1 MSKDIK
7 DEELY
12 SQLYNII
19 QSAVRNEVERA
30 MQEKD
35 DKAQHDITQ
44 DNKITKASEK
54 QVDSYI
60 IGGETEEDA
69 VTNDF
74 YIDEYEEAV
83 EEEQLIFNKMLE
95 YYTESHRKNKKRIRV
110 GMICMIVIPLIF
122 LMLMFTMNSSKI
134 VYLVFWII
142 SLFALCTY
150 LIAVEYM
157 DYNLQERMKELGV
170 TSHKKK
176 EAIIGP
182 KVIGQDIENLKE
194 RIGLQS
200 FYFRL
205 EKNK

>member
-74 YIDEYEEAV
+74 YIDEYEESG

-95 YYTESHRKNKKRIRV
+95 YYKESHRKNKKRIRV

-194 RIGLQS
+194 RIGL
-200 FYFRL
+200 
-205 EKNK
+205 

>member
-35 DKAQHDITQ
+35 DKAQRDITQ
-44 DNKITKASEK
+44 DNIITKAAEK
-54 QVDSYI
+54 QEDSYI
-60 IGGETEEDA
+60 IGGETEEDS

-83 EEEQLIFNKMLE
+83 EEEQLIFDKMLD
-95 YYTESHRKNKKRIRV
+95 YYTQSHRKNKKRIRV
-110 GMICMIVIPLIF
+110 GMVCMIVIPLIF

-194 RIGLQS
+194 RIGL
-200 FYFRL
+200 
-205 EKNK
+205 

>member
-35 DKAQHDITQ
+35 DKAQRDITQ
-44 DNKITKASEK
+44 DNIITKAAEK

-60 IGGETEEDA
+60 IGGETEEDS

-74 YIDEYEEAV
+74 YIDEYDEAV
-83 EEEQLIFNKMLE
+83 EEEQLIFNKMLD
-95 YYTESHRKNKKRIRV
+95 YYTQSHRKNKKRIRA
-110 GMICMIVIPLIF
+110 GMVCMIVIPLIF

-194 RIGLQS
+194 RIGL
-200 FYFRL
+200 
-205 EKNK
+205 

>member
-44 DNKITKASEK
+44 DNKITKVSEK

-60 IGGETEEDA
+60 IGGETQEDA

-194 RIGLQS
+194 RIGL
-200 FYFRL
+200 
-205 EKNK
+205 

>member
-35 DKAQHDITQ
+35 DKAQRDITQ
-44 DNKITKASEK
+44 DNIITKAAEK

-60 IGGETEEDA
+60 IGGETEEDS

-74 YIDEYEEAV
+74 YIDEYDEAV
-83 EEEQLIFNKMLE
+83 EEEQLIFDKMLD
-95 YYTESHRKNKKRIRV
+95 YYTQSHRKNKKRIRV
-110 GMICMIVIPLIF
+110 GMVCMLVIPLIF

-194 RIGLQS
+194 RIGL
-200 FYFRL
+200 
-205 EKNK
+205 

>member
-35 DKAQHDITQ
+35 DKAQRDITQ
-44 DNKITKASEK
+44 DNIITKAAEK

-60 IGGETEEDA
+60 IGGETEEDS

-74 YIDEYEEAV
+74 YIDEYDEAV
-83 EEEQLIFNKMLE
+83 EEEQLIFDKMLD
-95 YYTESHRKNKKRIRV
+95 YYTQSHRKNKKRIRV
-110 GMICMIVIPLIF
+110 GMVCMIVIPLIF

-170 TSHKKK
+170 TSYKKK

-194 RIGLQS
+194 RIGL
-200 FYFRL
+200 
-205 EKNK
+205 